1 MVSYKYIPID
11 YFTYN
16 RPDYVGAMLL
26 AFLFWIMIITLITI
40 YLYEYFNAKDMCH
53 PMFYYGKGCQNQYS
67 RQLLFSPNFINFK
80 KVYYDIIGKYD
91 RNSREYEGVRRNT
104 YEDKKI
110 VEESEKR
117 IDENIKSNE
126 EFMKDSIE
134 EIKNLTEVAN
144 KITTQYLAN
153 IQSVIDNIRNV
164 PQEVIDSLIE
174 LPKHLEELKNQIQ
187 STMSNPTLSHYTRPL
202 QLLYRSLTDINKKT
216 NSHISPSE

>member
-16 RPDYVGAMLL
+16 RPDYFGAMLL
-26 AFLFWIMIITLITI
+26 AFLFWIMIVTLITI

-67 RQLLFSPNFINFK
+67 RQLLFNPNFVNFK
-80 KVYYDIIGKYD
+80 KVYYDIIGEYD
-91 RNSREYEGVRRNT
+91 PKSGQYEGVRRNT
-104 YEDKKI
+104 YEGKKVI
-110 VEESEKR
+110 EEAEKR

-126 EFMKDSIE
+126 EFMKHSIE

-153 IQSVIDNIRNV
+153 IQSVIDNIRNA
-164 PQEVIDSLIE
+164 PQEVIDSLVE
-174 LPKHLEELKNQIQ
+174 LPKHLEELKIQIQ

-216 NSHISPSE
+216 YSHISPSE

>member
-16 RPDYVGAMLL
+16 RPDYFGAMLL
-26 AFLFWIMIITLITI
+26 AFLFWIMMVTLITI
-40 YLYEYFNAKDMCH
+40 YLYEYFNANDICH

-67 RQLLFSPNFINFK
+67 RQLLFNPNFVNFK
-80 KVYYDIIGKYD
+80 KVYYDIIGEYD
-91 RNSREYEGVRRNT
+91 PKSQKYEGVRRNT
-104 YEDKKI
+104 YEGKKI

-126 EFMKDSIE
+126 EFMKESIE

-153 IQSVIDNIRNV
+153 IQSVIDNIRNA
-164 PQEVIDSLIE
+164 PQEVIDSLVE
-174 LPKHLEELKNQIQ
+174 LPKHLEELKIQIQ

>member
-16 RPDYVGAMLL
+16 RPDYFGAMLL
-26 AFLFWIMIITLITI
+26 AFLFWIMMVTLITI
-40 YLYEYFNAKDMCH
+40 YLYEYFNSNDICH

-67 RQLLFSPNFINFK
+67 RQLLFNPNFMNFK
-80 KVYYDIIGKYD
+80 KVYYDIIGEYD
-91 RNSREYEGVRRNT
+91 PKSQQYEGVRRNT
-104 YEDKKI
+104 YEGKKV

-126 EFMKDSIE
+126 EFMKESIE

-153 IQSVIDNIRNV
+153 IQSVIDNIRNA
-164 PQEVIDSLIE
+164 PQEVIDSLVE
-174 LPKHLEELKNQIQ
+174 LPKHLEELKIQIQ